1 VNRRRRM
8 ITLKALVLAALLSG
22 LPTTGSAQEQP
33 VRQTRLDFINAP
45 LADVLRSVASALGL
59 SVVTTDIPA
68 DARVSFSSAGPIG
81 RDELIALLESLLDG
95 HGLVMLQRGSV
106 AQIVPAASA
115 PPPGEVGVGFT
126 LPSPPPLGLISQLV
140 PLTAIRAE
148 EAVDA
153 LKRVAPKEA
162 RIEAIERNNAVLI
175 IDRGTNVARYIELL
189 RRLDERPQG
198 ESGLATYVVPLKF
211 ADADEMATSLGRL
224 YGITVSGGRTGSLA
238 DRSLSYALG
247 TFRMRELEAA
257 EPRRDVPVQVY
268 VPPQPTPQTT
278 PRDTTG
284 PQGAQAPGQ
293 LVGRTTVVPSV
304 PTNSLIIRT
313 APPNFPLLRE
323 TIEALDTRPPQVLLE
338 VAVAEI
344 TLGRGEDFGIN
355 WIARG
360 GSTTARLGNP
370 DVADSTNPLG
380 DFVLRIVSLER
391 VDVRAVLRA
400 LASRSDVKVLSTPQ
414 VLAVNNREARILVG
428 SKVPF
433 VASTRLGDVAIDRSV
448 QYQDVGTNLVI
459 IPTINSEDY
468 VSVEVLQEVST
479 LTTQTI
485 QAALNAPV
493 ISTREASTRA
503 IIRNGQT
510 VVIGGLIG
518 NSLEVRDSG
527 VPFLKDLPLIGFL
540 FKSSSNNH
548 QRSELA
554 IFVTPY
560 IVRTDAEADAIRERV
575 RSRMDSIGTPA
586 DTIRRK
592 P

>member
-1 VNRRRRM
+1 MKRRRP
-8 ITLKALVLAALLSG
+8 LLLVLLLSVALA
-22 LPTTGSAQEQP
+22 LPARAQEP
-33 VRQTRLDFINAP
+33 RPTRLDFVNAP
-45 LADVLRSVASALGL
+45 LADVLRSVAAGLGL
-59 SVVTTDIPA
+59 SAVVTDVPS
-68 DARVSFSSAGPIG
+68 DKRVSFSSAGPIG
-81 RDELIALLESLLDG
+81 RDELVAVLESLLDG
-95 HGLVMLQRGSV
+95 NDLVMVQRGSV
-106 AQIVPAASA
+106 AQIVPSTKA
-115 PPPGEVGVGFT
+115 PPPGDVGVGFD

-140 PLTAIRAE
+140 PLTAIRAD

-153 LKRVAPKEA
+153 LKRIAPTGA
-162 RIEAIERNNAVLI
+162 RIEAVERNNAVLI
-175 IDRGTNVARYIELL
+175 VDRGTNVARYIELL

-211 ADADEMATSLGRL
+211 ADADEMAASLGRL
-224 YGITVSGGRTGSLA
+224 FGIAVSSSRTGSLS
-238 DRSLSYALG
+238 DRSLTSTLG
-247 TFRMRELEAA
+247 QFRLREMDAFQT
-257 EPRRDVPVQVY
+257 RRDAL
-268 VPPQPTPQTT
+268 PQTYLPPQTT
-278 PRDTTG
+278 SRDTTAQT
-284 PQGAQAPGQ
+284 PAQAPGQ
-293 LVGRTTVVPSV
+293 LVGRTTIVPSV

-323 TIEALDTRPPQVLLE
+323 TIQALDTRPPQVLLE

-344 TLGRGEDFGIN
+344 TLGRGEEFGVD
-355 WIARG
+355 WVAKG

-370 DVADSTNPLG
+370 DVADSVNPLG
-380 DFVLRIVSLER
+380 DFIVKVVSLER
-391 VDVRAVLRA
+391 VDVRALLRA

-428 SKVPF
+428 NKVPF
-433 VASTRLGDVAIDRSV
+433 VASTRLGNDVAIDRSV
-448 QYQDVGTNLVI
+448 QYQNVGTNLI
-459 IPTINSEDY
+459 IVPTINSDDY

-493 ISTREASTRA
+493 ISTREAATHA

-518 NSLEVRDSG
+518 NSTEVRDSG

-540 FKSSSNNH
+540 FKRSSRN
-548 QRSELA
+548 RSRTELA

-560 IVRTDAEADAIRERV
+560 IVRTDSEADAIRDRV
-575 RSRMDSIGTPA
+575 RSRMDSIGTAA
-586 DTIRRK
+586 DSIRRK

>member
-1 VNRRRRM
+1 MNRRRP
-8 ITLKALVLAALLSG
+8 LLALLTLS
-22 LPTTGSAQEQP
+22 LAVAFAAQPCAAQDQP
-33 VRQTRLDFINAP
+33 VRPVRLDFVNAP
-45 LADVLRSVASALGL
+45 LADVLRSVAAAIGL
-59 SVVTTDIPA
+59 SVVVTDVAP
-68 DARVSFSSAGPIG
+68 DVRVSFTSAGLIG
-81 RDELIALLESLLDG
+81 RGELIAVLESLLDG
-95 HGLVMLQRGSV
+95 NGLVMIQRGSV
-106 AQIVPAASA
+106 AQIVPADKA

-126 LPSPPPLGLISQLV
+126 LASPPPLGLISQLV
-140 PLTAIRAE
+140 PLTAISAE

-153 LKRVAPKEA
+153 LRRVAPKNA
-162 RIEAIERNNAVLI
+162 RIEAVARNNAVLI
-175 IDRGTNVARYIELL
+175 IDRGTNVARYLELL

-198 ESGLATYVVPLKF
+198 ESGLSTYVVALKF
-211 ADADEMATSLGRL
+211 ADADEMAASLGQL
-224 YGITVSGGRTGSLA
+224 FGIAVSSSRTGSLS
-238 DRSLSYALG
+238 DRSLSSALG
-247 TFRMRELEAA
+247 QFRLREMEAFQSR
-257 EPRRDVPVQVY
+257 PYGPLTPVQLQQVA
-268 VPPQPTPQTT
+268 
-278 PRDTTG
+278 PRDTSS
-284 PQGAQAPGQ
+284 PSGAQAPGA
-293 LVGRTTVVPSV
+293 LVGRTTIVPSV

-323 TIEALDTRPPQVLLE
+323 TIEQLDTRPPQVLLE

-344 TLGRGEDFGIN
+344 TLGRGEDFGID

-380 DFVLRIVSLER
+380 DFLVKVISLER
-391 VDVRAVLRA
+391 VDVRALLRM

-414 VLAVNNREARILVG
+414 ILAVNNREARILVG
-428 SKVPF
+428 NKVPF
-433 VASTRLGDVAIDRSV
+433 VASTRLGNDVAIDRTI
-448 QYQDVGTNLVI
+448 QYQDVGTNLII

-493 ISTREASTRA
+493 ISTREAATHA

-518 NSLEVRDSG
+518 NSTEARDSG
-527 VPFLKDLPLIGFL
+527 IPFLKDLPIIGFF
-540 FKSSSNNH
+540 FKRESRN
-548 QRSELA
+548 RARTELA

-560 IVRTDAEADAIRERV
+560 IVRTDAEADALRERV
-575 RSRMDSIGTPA
+575 RRRMDSIGTAA
-586 DTIRRK
+586 DSIRRK

>member
-1 VNRRRRM
+1 MNRRRFPFRFR
-8 ITLKALVLAALLSG
+8 ALVLAIFLAAPSG
-22 LPTTGSAQEQP
+22 AAQEP
-33 VRQTRLDFINAP
+33 VARQARFDFVNAP
-45 LADVLRSVASALGL
+45 LSDVLRTIGANLGL
-59 SVVTTDIPA
+59 SVVVTDVPA
-68 DARVSFSSAGPIG
+68 DRRVSFSSAGPIG
-81 RDELIALLESLLDG
+81 REELIAVLESLLDG
-95 HGLVMLQRGSV
+95 NGLVLIQRGNV
-106 AQIVPAASA
+106 AQIVPAEKA

-126 LPSPPPLGLISQLV
+126 LASPPPLGLISQLV

-153 LKRVAPKEA
+153 LRRVAAKGA
-162 RIEAIERNNAVLI
+162 RIEAVPRNNAVLI
-175 IDRGTNVARYIELL
+175 IDRGTNVARYLELL

-198 ESGLATYVVPLKF
+198 EAGLATYVIPLKF
-211 ADADEMATSLGRL
+211 ASADEMAASLGQL
-224 YGITVSGGRTGSLA
+224 FGIAVATTRTGSLS
-238 DRSLSYALG
+238 DRSLTSTLG
-247 TFRMRELEAA
+247 QFRLREMEAFQA
-257 EPRRDVPVQVY
+257 RRDVPVT
-268 VPPQPTPQTT
+268 PMFIPQPTA
-278 PRDTTG
+278 PRDTTA
-284 PQGAQAPGQ
+284 PGAQAPGA
-293 LVGRTTVVPSV
+293 LVGRTTIVPSV

-344 TLGRGEDFGIN
+344 TLGRGEDFGVD

-360 GSTTARLGNP
+360 GSTTSRLGDP
-370 DVADSTNPLG
+370 DVADSVNPLG
-380 DFVLRIVSLER
+380 DFVVKVVSLER
-391 VDVRAVLRA
+391 VDVRALLRM

-428 SKVPF
+428 NKVPF
-433 VASTRLGDVAIDRSV
+433 VASTRLGNDIAIDRTI
-448 QYQDVGTNLVI
+448 QYQDVGTNLII

-493 ISTREASTRA
+493 ISTREAATHA

-518 NSLEVRDSG
+518 NSTEVRDSG
-527 VPFLKDLPLIGFL
+527 IPFLKDLPLIGFF
-540 FKSSSNNH
+540 FKRSSRN
-548 QRSELA
+548 RARTELA

-575 RSRMDSIGTPA
+575 RSRMDSIGTAA
-586 DTIRRK
+586 DSIRRK

>member
-1 VNRRRRM
+1 LIVYS
-8 ITLKALVLAALLSG
+8 VLAAALVPRPSL
-22 LPTTGSAQEQP
+22 AQEQP
-33 VRQTRLDFINAP
+33 QRLTRLDFANAP
-45 LADVLRSVASALGL
+45 LPDVLRSVAGGLGL
-59 SVVTTDIPA
+59 SVVVTDVPG
-68 DARVSFSSAGPIG
+68 DRRVSFSSAGPIG
-81 RDELIALLESLLDG
+81 RDELIAVLESLLDG
-95 HGLVMLQRGSV
+95 NSLVMLQRGSV
-106 AQIVPAASA
+106 AQIVPADRA
-115 PPPGEVGVGFT
+115 PPPAEVGIGFT

-140 PLTAIRAE
+140 PLTAIRAQ

-153 LKRVAPKEA
+153 LRRVAPQGA
-162 RIEAIERNNAVLI
+162 RIEAVERNNAVLI

-198 ESGLATYVVPLKF
+198 EAGLATYVVPLKF
-211 ADADEMATSLGRL
+211 ADADEMAGSLGRL
-224 YGITVSGGRTGSLA
+224 FGIAVSGTRGGSLS
-238 DRSLSYALG
+238 DRSLTSTLG
-247 TFRMRELEAA
+247 QFRLREMEAFQT
-257 EPRRDVPVQVY
+257 RRDALVPQQY
-268 VPPQPTPQTT
+268 VPPQQQPAA
-278 PRDTTG
+278 RDTT
-284 PQGAQAPGQ
+284 QGETAAPGGGQ
-293 LVGRTTVVPSV
+293 LVGRTTIVPSV

-344 TLGRGEDFGIN
+344 TLGRGEEFGVD
-355 WIARG
+355 WIAKG

-370 DVADSTNPLG
+370 DAADSVNPLG
-380 DFVLRIVSLER
+380 DFIVKVVSLER
-391 VDVRAVLRA
+391 VDVRALLRA

-428 SKVPF
+428 NKVPF
-433 VASTRLGDVAIDRSV
+433 VASTRLGNDVAIDRTV
-448 QYQDVGTNLVI
+448 QYQDVGTNLII

-485 QAALNAPV
+485 QAALNAPI
-493 ISTREASTRA
+493 ISTREAATHA

-518 NSLEVRDSG
+518 NSTEVRDSG
-527 VPFLKDLPLIGFL
+527 IPFLKDLPLIGFL
-540 FKSSSNNH
+540 FKRSSRN
-548 QRSELA
+548 RSRTELA

-575 RSRMDSIGTPA
+575 RSRMDSIGTAA
-586 DTIRRK
+586 DSIRRK

>member
-1 VNRRRRM
+1 VNRRRVF
-8 ITLKALVLAALLSG
+8 TLEAFVLGTLLSV
-22 LPTTGSAQEQP
+22 LPYAGRAQEQP
-33 VRQTRLDFINAP
+33 VRTRLDFVNAP
-45 LADVLRSVASALGL
+45 LADVLRSVASGLGL
-59 SVVTTDIPA
+59 SVVVTDVPA
-68 DARVSFSSAGPIG
+68 DRRASFSSAGPIG
-81 RDELIALLESLLDG
+81 RDELVAVLESLLDG
-95 HGLVMLQRGSV
+95 NGLVMLQRGSV

-126 LPSPPPLGLISQLV
+126 LPSPVPLGLISQLV

-162 RIEAIERNNAVLI
+162 RIEAVERNNAVLI

-189 RRLDERPQG
+189 RHLDERPQG

-211 ADADEMATSLGRL
+211 ADADEMAQSLGRL
-224 YGITVSGGRTGSLA
+224 FGIAISSSRGGSLA
-238 DRSLSYALG
+238 DRSLTSALG
-247 TFRMRELEAA
+247 QFRMRELEAY

-268 VPPQPTPQTT
+268 VPPQST
-278 PRDTTG
+278 PRDTSAG
-284 PQGAQAPGQ
+284 AAQAPGQ
-293 LVGRTTVVPSV
+293 LVGRTTIVPSV

-338 VAVAEI
+338 VAVAEV

-355 WIARG
+355 WLARG

-370 DVADSTNPLG
+370 EVADSVNPLG

-448 QYQDVGTNLVI
+448 QYQDVGTNLI
-459 IPTINSEDY
+459 IVPTINSEDY

-493 ISTREASTRA
+493 ISTREAATRA

-518 NSLEVRDSG
+518 NSVEVRDSG
-527 VPFLKDLPLIGFL
+527 VPFLKDLPLIGAL
-540 FKSSSNNH
+540 FRSSSTNKT
-548 QRSELA
+548 RTELA
-554 IFVTPY
+554 VFVTPY

>member
-1 VNRRRRM
+1 MNRCRRAL
-8 ITLKALVLAALLSG
+8 TLEALVLAALLSA
-22 LPTTGSAQEQP
+22 LPSTGAAQDQP
-33 VRQTRLDFINAP
+33 TRQTRLDFVNAP
-45 LADVLRSVASALGL
+45 LADVLRSVASGLGL
-59 SVVTTDIPA
+59 SVVVTDVPSDRRA
-68 DARVSFSSAGPIG
+68 SFSSAGPIG
-81 RDELIALLESLLDG
+81 RDELVAVLESLLDG
-95 HGLVMLQRGSV
+95 NGLVMLQRGSV

-115 PPPGEVGVGFT
+115 PPPGEVGIGFT

-140 PLTAIRAE
+140 PLTAIRAQ

-175 IDRGTNVARYIELL
+175 IDRGTNVARYIDLL

-198 ESGLATYVVPLKF
+198 EAGLATYVVPLKF
-211 ADADEMATSLGRL
+211 ADAEEMASSLGRL
-224 YGITVSGGRTGSLA
+224 FGIAVSGARTGSLA
-238 DRSLSYALG
+238 DRSLTSALG
-247 TFRMRELEAA
+247 QFRMRETEAYEA
-257 EPRRDVPVQVY
+257 RRDVPVQVY
-268 VPPQPTPQTT
+268 VPAQITPQTT
-278 PRDTTG
+278 PRDTSA
-284 PQGAQAPGQ
+284 PGAQAPGQ
-293 LVGRTTVVPSV
+293 LVGRTTIVPSA

-338 VAVAEI
+338 VAVAEV
-344 TLGRGEDFGIN
+344 TLGRGEDFGID
-355 WIARG
+355 WAVRG
-360 GSTTARLGNP
+360 GSTTARFGNP
-370 DVADSTNPLG
+370 DAADSVNPLG
-380 DFVLRIVSLER
+380 DFVLKIVSLER
-391 VDVRAVLRA
+391 VDVRALLRA

-448 QYQDVGTNLVI
+448 QYQDVGTNLI
-459 IPTINSEDY
+459 IVPTINSEDY

-493 ISTREASTRA
+493 ISTREAATRA

-518 NSLEVRDSG
+518 NTIEVRDSG

-540 FKSSSNNH
+540 FKRSSSN
-548 QRSELA
+548 RTRTELA
-554 IFVTPY
+554 VFVTPY
-560 IVRTDAEADAIRERV
+560 IVRTDAEADALRERV
-575 RSRMDSIGTPA
+575 RSRMDSIGTTA
-586 DTIRRK
+586 DSIRRK

>member
-1 VNRRRRM
+1 VIRRRP
-8 ITLKALVLAALLSG
+8 LLLLSAVTA
-22 LPTTGSAQEQP
+22 LALASPSVAQDVQP
-33 VRQTRLDFINAP
+33 RLTRLDFANAP
-45 LADVLRSVASALGL
+45 LADVLRSVASGLGL
-59 SVVTTDIPA
+59 SVVVTDVPA
-68 DARVSFSSAGPIG
+68 DRRVSFTSAGPIG
-81 RDELIALLESLLDG
+81 RDELIAVLESLLDG
-95 HGLVMLQRGSV
+95 NGLVMLQRGSV

-115 PPPGEVGVGFT
+115 PPPAEVGVGFD

-140 PLTAIRAE
+140 PMTAIRAE

-153 LKRVAPKEA
+153 LRRVAPKDA
-162 RIEAIERNNAVLI
+162 RIEAVERNNAVLI

-211 ADADEMATSLGRL
+211 ADADEMAASLGRL
-224 YGITVSGGRTGSLA
+224 FGIAVSTSRTGSLA
-238 DRSLSYALG
+238 DRSLSSTLG
-247 TFRMRELEAA
+247 QFRLREMEAFQT
-257 EPRRDVPVQVY
+257 RRDAIPQTY
-268 VPPQPTPQTT
+268 LPPQPV
-278 PRDTTG
+278 PRAGDTTAAAL
-284 PQGAQAPGQ
+284 AQAPGQ
-293 LVGRTTVVPSV
+293 LVGRTTIVPSV

-323 TIEALDTRPPQVLLE
+323 TIQALDTRPPQVLLE

-344 TLGRGEDFGIN
+344 TLGRGEEFGVD
-355 WIARG
+355 WTARG

-370 DVADSTNPLG
+370 DVADSVNPLG
-380 DFVLRIVSLER
+380 DFIVKVVSLDR
-391 VDVRAVLRA
+391 VDVRALLRA

-428 SKVPF
+428 NKVPF
-433 VASTRLGDVAIDRSV
+433 VASTRLGNDVAIDRTV
-448 QYQDVGTNLVI
+448 QYQDVGTNLI
-459 IPTINSEDY
+459 IVPTINSEDY

-485 QAALNAPV
+485 QAALNAPI
-493 ISTREASTRA
+493 ISTREAATRA

-518 NSLEVRDSG
+518 NSTEVRDSG
-527 VPFLKDLPLIGFL
+527 IPFLKDLPLIGAL
-540 FKSSSNNH
+540 FRRSSSN
-548 QRSELA
+548 RSRTELA

-575 RSRMDSIGTPA
+575 RSRMDSIGTAA
-586 DTIRRK
+586 DSIRKK

>member
-1 VNRRRRM
+1 MNRRCLL
-8 ITLKALVLAALLSG
+8 TLEAFVLATLLSA
-22 LPTTGSAQEQP
+22 LPNAGGAQEQS

-59 SVVTTDIPA
+59 SIIVTDVPA
-68 DARVSFSSAGPIG
+68 DRRASFSSAGPIG
-81 RDELIALLESLLDG
+81 RDELVAVLESLLDG
-95 HGLVMLQRGSV
+95 NGLVMLQRGSV

-148 EAVDA
+148 EAVEA

-162 RIEAIERNNAVLI
+162 RIEAVERNNAVLI

-198 ESGLATYVVPLKF
+198 EAGLATYVVPLKF
-211 ADADEMATSLGRL
+211 ADADEMAASLGRL
-224 YGITVSGGRTGSLA
+224 FGIAVSSSRTGSLS

-247 TFRMRELEAA
+247 TFRMRELESFEA
-257 EPRRDVPVQVY
+257 RRDVPVQVN
-268 VPPQPTPQTT
+268 VPPQIVPQAT
-278 PRDTTG
+278 PRDTSAA
-284 PQGAQAPGQ
+284 GAQAPGQ
-293 LVGRTTVVPSV
+293 LVGRTTIVASV

-344 TLGRGEDFGIN
+344 TLGRGEDFGVN
-355 WIARG
+355 WLARG

-370 DVADSTNPLG
+370 EIADSANPLG

-433 VASTRLGDVAIDRSV
+433 VASTRLGDVAVDRSV

-493 ISTREASTRA
+493 ISTREAATRA

-540 FKSSSNNH
+540 FKSSSNNRS
-548 QRSELA
+548 RSELA

-575 RSRMDSIGTPA
+575 RSRMDSIGTAA
-586 DTIRRK
+586 DSIRRK

>member
-1 VNRRRRM
+1 MSHRRPFRLR
-8 ITLKALVLAALLSG
+8 ALVLALCLAT
-22 LPTTGSAQEQP
+22 LPGAAQEP
-33 VRQTRLDFINAP
+33 AARQARFDFVNAP
-45 LADVLRSVASALGL
+45 LSDVLRTIGANLGL
-59 SVVTTDIPA
+59 SVVVTDVPS
-68 DARVSFSSAGPIG
+68 DRRVSFTSAGPIG
-81 RDELIALLESLLDG
+81 REELIAVLESLLDG
-95 HGLVMLQRGSV
+95 NGLVLIQRGSV
-106 AQIVPAASA
+106 AQIVPAEKA

-126 LPSPPPLGLISQLV
+126 LPSPVPIGLISQLV

-153 LKRVAPKEA
+153 LKRVAAKDA
-162 RIEAIERNNAVLI
+162 RIESVPRNNAVLI
-175 IDRGTNVARYIELL
+175 IDRGTNVARYLELL

-198 ESGLATYVVPLKF
+198 EAGLATYVVPLKF
-211 ADADEMATSLGRL
+211 ADADEMASSLGQL
-224 YGITVSGGRTGSLA
+224 FGIAVASSRTGSLS
-238 DRSLSYALG
+238 DRSLTSTLG
-247 TFRMRELEAA
+247 QFRLREMEAFQS
-257 EPRRDVPVQVY
+257 RRDVPVAPMLL
-268 VPPQPTPQTT
+268 PPQTA
-278 PRDTTG
+278 PRDTSGTT
-284 PQGAQAPGQ
+284 ATQAPGA
-293 LVGRTTVVPSV
+293 LVGRTTIVPSV

-344 TLGRGEDFGIN
+344 TLGRGEDFGVD

-360 GSTTARLGNP
+360 GSTTARLGDP
-370 DVADSTNPLG
+370 DVADSVNPLG
-380 DFVLRIVSLER
+380 DFVVKVVSLER
-391 VDVRAVLRA
+391 VDVRALLRM

-428 SKVPF
+428 NKVPF
-433 VASTRLGDVAIDRSV
+433 VASTRLGNDIAIDRTI
-448 QYQDVGTNLVI
+448 QYQDVGTNLII

-493 ISTREASTRA
+493 ISTREAATHA

-518 NSLEVRDSG
+518 NSTEVRDSG
-527 VPFLKDLPLIGFL
+527 IPFLKDLPLIGFF
-540 FKSSSNNH
+540 FKRSSRN
-548 QRSELA
+548 RARTELA

-575 RSRMDSIGTPA
+575 RSRMDSIGTAA
-586 DTIRRK
+586 DSIRRK